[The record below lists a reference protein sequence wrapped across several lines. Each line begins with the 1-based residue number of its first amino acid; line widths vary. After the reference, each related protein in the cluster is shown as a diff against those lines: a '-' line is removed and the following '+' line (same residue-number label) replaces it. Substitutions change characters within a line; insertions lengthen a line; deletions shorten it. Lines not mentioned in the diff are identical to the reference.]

1 MKNIKVK
8 LEKSDHLK
16 EYLIELE
23 RWEDEGG
30 SSTDL
35 HRITEDIELPL
46 KPGDTF
52 EVMDGKI
59 VFEDDHYFYE
69 ISLKLLPK
77 SKGID

>member
-1 MKNIKVK
+1 MKSIKVK
-8 LEKSDHLK
+8 LEKSGHLK
-16 EYLIELE
+16 MYLMELE

-35 HRITEDIELPL
+35 HEILEDIELPL

-52 EVMDGKI
+52 EVLDGKI
-59 VFEDDHYFYE
+59 VFEDDHYFYQA
-69 ISLKLLPK
+69 SLKLLPR